1 MQTNSMQNEK
11 EWEEKMREELLHIKK
26 ELSKKLKKER
36 FEHTVGVMYTS
47 ASLAMRYGANIEK
60 AMTAGLLHDCGKYCS
75 AKEQLK
81 LCEKYEIALTDL
93 ERSMP
98 ALIHAKLGAYLAE
111 NEYGIKDA
119 EVLDAITYHTT
130 GRPKMTMLEKIVYI
144 ADYIEPNR
152 REIPGLAKIRQTVFQ
167 NIDQAICLSSE
178 RTIRYLEDNGNEIDP
193 MTIKTYKFYGGKL

>member
-1 MQTNSMQNEK
+1 MK
-11 EWEEKMREELLHIKK
+11 EELLHIKK

-81 LCEKYEIALTDL
+81 LC
-93 ERSMP
+93 
-98 ALIHAKLGAYLAE
+98 AKLGAYLAE
-111 NEYGIKDA
+111 NEYGIKDR

-130 GRPKMTMLEKIVYI
+130 GRPEMTMLEKILYI

-152 REIPGLAKIRQTVFQ
+152 REIPGLSKIRQIVFQ

-178 RTIRYLEDNGNEIDP
+178 RTIRYLEDNGNKIDP
-193 MTIKTYKFYGGKL
+193 MTIKTYEFYGGKL

>member
-1 MQTNSMQNEK
+1 MK
-11 EWEEKMREELLHIKK
+11 EELLHIKK

-81 LCEKYEIALTDL
+81 LCEKYKITLTDL
-93 ERSMP
+93 EHSMP
-98 ALIHAKLGAYLAE
+98 ALIHTNRAIWLKQ
-111 NEYGIKDA
+111 YGIKDRSA
-119 EVLDAITYHTT
+119 RCYHLSYDRKT
-130 GRPKMTMLEKIVYI
+130 GNDNVGKILYI

-152 REIPGLAKIRQTVFQ
+152 REIPGLSKIRQIVFQ

-178 RTIRYLEDNGNEIDP
+178 RTIRYLEDNGNKIDP
-193 MTIKTYKFYGGKL
+193 MTIKTYEFYGGKL

>member
-1 MQTNSMQNEK
+1 MK
-11 EWEEKMREELLHIKK
+11 EELLHIKK

-36 FEHTVGVMYTS
+36 LEHTVGVMYTS

-81 LCEKYEIALTDL
+81 LCEKYKITLTDL
-93 ERSMP
+93 EHSMP

-111 NEYGIKDA
+111 NEYGIKDR

-130 GRPKMTMLEKIVYI
+130 GRPEMTMLEKILYI
-144 ADYIEPNR
+144 ADYIEPGRDRAQNLPEIRKIAFQDLDETVYQILEGTLGYLSAKGGFVHPTTRQAYEYYKKQQKNR
-152 REIPGLAKIRQTVFQ
+152 
-167 NIDQAICLSSE
+167 
-178 RTIRYLEDNGNEIDP
+178 
-193 MTIKTYKFYGGKL
+193 M

>member
-1 MQTNSMQNEK
+1 MK
-11 EWEEKMREELLHIKK
+11 EELLHIKK

-81 LCEKYEIALTDL
+81 LCEKYKITLTDL
-93 ERSMP
+93 EHSMP

-111 NEYGIKDA
+111 NEYGIKDR

-130 GRPKMTMLEKIVYI
+130 GRPEMTMLEKILYI
-144 ADYIEPNR
+144 ADYIEPARNKAPNLTEVR
-152 REIPGLAKIRQTVFQ
+152 KLAFEDLDECMYAILRDTLTYLDKNPGDVDSATKDAFAYYDTLHKERQE
-167 NIDQAICLSSE
+167 S
-178 RTIRYLEDNGNEIDP
+178 R
-193 MTIKTYKFYGGKL
+193 

>member
-1 MQTNSMQNEK
+1 MK
-11 EWEEKMREELLHIKK
+11 EELLHIKK

-81 LCEKYEIALTDL
+81 LCEKYKITLTDL
-93 ERSMP
+93 EHSMP

-111 NEYGIKDA
+111 NEYGIKDR

-130 GRPKMTMLEKIVYI
+130 GRPEMTMLEKILYI
-144 ADYIEPNR
+144 ADYIEPMR
-152 REIPGLAKIRQTVFQ
+152 YKASRLPEIRKLAFEDLDECMYEILKDT
-167 NIDQAICLSSE
+167 LE
-178 RTIRYLEDNGNEIDP
+178 YLEEDSAEDIEPTSREAYIYYKELHNKRGNV
-193 MTIKTYKFYGGKL
+193 TNS